1 MKDFSILLYED
12 MHEAGKDLLKEKAE
26 IFFAR
31 SFEEASLIKEVREM
45 DGIIIRANGK
55 VSRILM
61 DSAPKLKVIGRHGVG
76 VENIDLEAATEKG
89 IWVVNTPDANDTS
102 VAEHFFGLA
111 LMLSKMLKKADIALH
126 EGRFEARYQYIGREL
141 HGKTLGILGF
151 GKIGRAIGR
160 IGHKGF
166 DMRILYY
173 DAIRYEEVEKEIKAV
188 KVSLEEVLSQS
199 DYISINL
206 PMLPETKGLLKEREF
221 GLMKP
226 SAYIINLARGPIWDE
241 KSLYSVLKEG
251 RIAGAASDVYE
262 VEPAT
267 KDHPLLQLENFIGTP
282 HMAAHTDEALRRMS
296 LVAEDVIRVLEG
308 KAPVHPVNQP
318 KRGMKGEKVTDLRIY
333 QELCKGV
340 DECGICIYAC
350 PKEVF
355 KPSETLNQKGY
366 KLPEVVNED
375 QCTQCENCMIF
386 CPDLAIVVS
395 GEKLRRR
402 AKK

>member
-12 MHEAGKDLLKEKAE
+12 MHEAGKDLLREKAE

-45 DGIIIRANGK
+45 DGIVIRANGK

-61 DSAPKLKVIGRHGVG
+61 DSAAKLKVIGRHGVG

-141 HGKTLGILGF
+141 HGKTIGILGF

-166 DMRILYY
+166 DMRVLYY
-173 DAIRYEEVEKEIKAV
+173 DAIQYEKVEKEIQAV

-262 VEPAT
+262 VEPAP

-308 KAPVHPVNQP
+308 KAPVHPVNP
-318 KRGMKGEKVTDLRIY
+318 
-333 QELCKGV
+333 
-340 DECGICIYAC
+340 
-350 PKEVF
+350 
-355 KPSETLNQKGY
+355 
-366 KLPEVVNED
+366 VV
-375 QCTQCENCMIF
+375 
-386 CPDLAIVVS
+386 A
-395 GEKLRRR
+395 
-402 AKK
+402 AKNL

>member
-1 MKDFSILLYED
+1 MGEERIGMKKFKILLYED
-12 MHEAGKDLLKEKAE
+12 MHKTGKAILREKAE
-26 IFFAR
+26 ILFAS
-31 SFEEASLIKEVREM
+31 SFEEVSLIKEVKEV

-55 VSRILM
+55 VTRKM
-61 DSAPKLKVIGRHGVG
+61 MESAPKLKVIGRHGVG

-111 LMLSKMLKKADIALH
+111 LMLSKILKKADIALH

-188 KVSLEEVLSQS
+188 KGSLEEVLSQS

-206 PMLPETKGLLKEREF
+206 PMLPETKGLLKEKEF

-241 KSLYSVLKEG
+241 KSLYSVLKED

-318 KRGMKGEKVTDLRIY
+318 KRGME
-333 QELCKGV
+333 
-340 DECGICIYAC
+340 
-350 PKEVF
+350 
-355 KPSETLNQKGY
+355 
-366 KLPEVVNED
+366 
-375 QCTQCENCMIF
+375 
-386 CPDLAIVVS
+386 
-395 GEKLRRR
+395 RRL
-402 AKK
+402 K

>member
-12 MHEAGKDLLKEKAE
+12 MHEAGKDLLREKAE

-31 SFEEASLIKEVREM
+31 SFEEVSLIKEVREM
-45 DGIIIRANGK
+45 DGIVIRANGK

-61 DSAPKLKVIGRHGVG
+61 DSAAKLKVIGRHGVG

-166 DMRILYY
+166 DMRVLYY
-173 DAIRYEEVEKEIKAV
+173 DAIQYEKVEKEIQAV

-296 LVAEDVIRVLEG
+296 FVAEDVIRVLEG
-308 KAPVHPVNQP
+308 KAPVHPVNP
-318 KRGMKGEKVTDLRIY
+318 
-333 QELCKGV
+333 
-340 DECGICIYAC
+340 
-350 PKEVF
+350 
-355 KPSETLNQKGY
+355 
-366 KLPEVVNED
+366 VVV
-375 QCTQCENCMIF
+375 
-386 CPDLAIVVS
+386 PRS
-395 GEKLRRR
+395 G
-402 AKK
+402 

>member
-1 MKDFSILLYED
+1 MKNFSILLYED
-12 MHEAGKDLLKEKAE
+12 MHEAGKALLKEKAE

-31 SFEEASLIKEVREM
+31 SFEEASLIKEVREI

-61 DSAPKLKVIGRHGVG
+61 DSAPKLRVIGRHGVG

-199 DYISINL
+199 DYMSINL
-206 PMLPETKGLLKEREF
+206 PMLPETKGLLKEKEF

-296 LVAEDVIRVLEG
+296 FVAEDVIRVLEG

-318 KRGMKGEKVTDLRIY
+318 KRGME
-333 QELCKGV
+333 
-340 DECGICIYAC
+340 
-350 PKEVF
+350 
-355 KPSETLNQKGY
+355 
-366 KLPEVVNED
+366 
-375 QCTQCENCMIF
+375 
-386 CPDLAIVVS
+386 
-395 GEKLRRR
+395 RRL
-402 AKK
+402 K